1 MKVLKVARTSHAG
14 LQVISVDLETGALG
28 RSEQIDQQA
37 LESRILSGGRTQQ
50 PQLAGRYR
58 LQEDLTGCRV
68 GLPFLV
74 SQNSHIQ
81 AFEKGGQST

>member
-1 MKVLKVARTSHAG
+1 MKVIKVDRTSHAG
-14 LQVISVDLETGALG
+14 LQVISVDLETGMLG

-37 LESRILSGGRTQQ
+37 LESKILSGGLTKQ
-50 PQLAGRYR
+50 PQLAGQYR

-74 SQNSHIQ
+74 SQ
-81 AFEKGGQST
+81 K